1 MYRFRKIRLRN
12 RSLKKKLWGNVLKET
27 LEDGISPLDPSPSPS
42 PWLVSLS
49 NQQWSMHFSVHVFV
63 SVFLWLFFFACRV
76 DQKSKSAQWHLE
88 PSQKVRA
95 QFEWASQSTWSVTT
109 NKGNLSVPFTLNFS
123 LSSYETIV
131 RYAINLQTSLIWR
144 KCFRGQE
151 GLVIHYAVLPKSRPH
166 IRASLNHLTSSSM
179 E

>member
-1 MYRFRKIRLRN
+1 
-12 RSLKKKLWGNVLKET
+12 
-27 LEDGISPLDPSPSPS
+27 
-42 PWLVSLS
+42 
-49 NQQWSMHFSVHVFV
+49 MHFSVHVFV

-76 DQKSKSAQWHLE
+76 DQKKKSAQWHLE

-95 QFEWASQSTWSVTT
+95 QFEWASQNTWSVTT
-109 NKGNLSVPFTLNFS
+109 NKWNLSVSFTLNFS

-151 GLVIHYAVLPKSRPH
+151 GLVTIMQSFLNPDPTFERLWIILPRVQWSNKILLVNTSIYLGGRWLTKSYGFVKF
-166 IRASLNHLTSSSM
+166 L
-179 E
+179 

>member
-1 MYRFRKIRLRN
+1 MRKCVEGNIGRWNFPLRPVSFPLN
-12 RSLKKKLWGNVLKET
+12 SLGIKSTMIYAFQRSCLFFSFLVIILLCMQSWQKKK
-27 LEDGISPLDPSPSPS
+27 
-42 PWLVSLS
+42 
-49 NQQWSMHFSVHVFV
+49 
-63 SVFLWLFFFACRV
+63 
-76 DQKSKSAQWHLE
+76 KSAQWHLE

-95 QFEWASQSTWSVTT
+95 QFEWASQNTWSVTT
-109 NKGNLSVPFTLNFS
+109 NKGNLSVSFTLNFS